1 MTSFTQENLGRGDQ
15 KVRELLIIV
24 VEEMGD
30 YVKKLYILHLSQ
42 DNGHEI
48 INGYTSILSRSLF
61 PRKYI
66 ASVFQ

>member
-30 YVKKLYILHLSQ
+30 YVK
-42 DNGHEI
+42 N
-48 INGYTSILSRSLF
+48 YTFCIYHRIMDT
-61 PRKYI
+61 K
-66 ASVFQ
+66 